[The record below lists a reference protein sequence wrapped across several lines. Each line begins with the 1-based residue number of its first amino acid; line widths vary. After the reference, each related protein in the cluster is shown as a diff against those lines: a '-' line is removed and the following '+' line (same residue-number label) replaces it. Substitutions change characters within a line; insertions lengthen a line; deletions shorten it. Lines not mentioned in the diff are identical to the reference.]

1 MVTNCT
7 WSNIDFPGRNKY
19 QSVKENYDTCMHMC
33 IFFSTS
39 TEMNEC
45 VFVLFQSD
53 YHFEYTDCDVL
64 GSRWR
69 VAIPNK
75 PDTCT
80 GLPDPV
86 KGTQCSK

>member
-1 MVTNCT
+1 
-7 WSNIDFPGRNKY
+7 
-19 QSVKENYDTCMHMC
+19 
-33 IFFSTS
+33 
-39 TEMNEC
+39 MNVC
-45 VFVLFQSD
+45 VFVLLSQSD

-86 KGTQCSK
+86 KGTHCSE

>member
-1 MVTNCT
+1 MLALSFNVMNA
-7 WSNIDFPGRNKY
+7 
-19 QSVKENYDTCMHMC
+19 C
-33 IFFSTS
+33 IF
-39 TEMNEC
+39 
-45 VFVLFQSD
+45 VLLSQSD

-86 KGTQCSK
+86 KGTHCSE